1 MIKLPKEIQDNLQFL
16 CVEIDSQLAN
26 MQQYFK
32 LAKPSVGNRI
42 LDRVDYVYNLKT
54 RIQNSVFNQISIQDL
69 SNQVVL
75 SLRSVEFV
83 ANDLGRIMDICRSC
97 VIETEALN
105 SMDGLLPKTTVKIL
119 RQVRKAVQLVIPAVE
134 HTDSTI
140 AIQIGQ
146 MMDALADDH
155 HKLYQKNITALK
167 SHKNPARMT
176 AAVYVAHEL
185 KQMSAALMHICES
198 IISANLGQQ
207 VSFDRY
213 FSLQAVVSALDKDEQ
228 KVQLQTLAETRS
240 GTSISGVSSPESGAL
255 GIYKSGQKQKLKE
268 EREGVK
274 NWHEIYPGVAPKILS
289 YKKRG
294 GSAALLIE
302 HLPGLTFEQ
311 IVLNEPLA
319 SIEAAQLKL
328 HKTLRAIWT
337 ATKLEK
343 HSHANFMQQLQKRL
357 PEVYKIHPEFYQSQ
371 VYMCGY
377 QFLAFDKLAEKA
389 AEREQQWSSA
399 FTVYIH
405 GDFNVDNIIYDPIAQ
420 RVNFVDLHRS
430 CYMDYVQDISVFM
443 VSNYRLQILDSL
455 RRQYIMSVAINM
467 YAMARRYAIKNRD
480 TTFELRLALGLARS
494 FATSTRFIL
503 DKTLAQ
509 EMFLRA
515 RYLIE
520 LVLTVDPEKV
530 TRFRIPLKEI
540 FVD

>member
-1 MIKLPKEIQDNLQFL
+1 MIKLPKEIQDNLRFL

-32 LAKPSVGNRI
+32 QAKPSVGNRI
-42 LDRVDYVYNLKT
+42 LDSVGYVYNLKI
-54 RIQNSVFNQISIQDL
+54 RIQNSVFKQLSTQDL
-69 SNQVVL
+69 ANQTIL
-75 SLRSVEFV
+75 SLRSIEFI
-83 ANDLGRIMDICRSC
+83 ANDLGRIIDICRSC
-97 VIETEALN
+97 VVETETLG
-105 SMDGLLPKTTVKIL
+105 SLDELLPKTTNKIL
-119 RQVRKAVQLVIPAVE
+119 RQMRKAVQLVIPAIE
-134 HTDSTI
+134 HTDSTV
-140 AIQIGQ
+140 AIEIGQ
-146 MMDALADDH
+146 MMDMLTDEH
-155 HKLYQKNITALK
+155 HKMYQKNIAALK
-167 SHKNPARMT
+167 SHKNPARMS

-213 FSLQAVVSALDKDEQ
+213 FSLQSVVSALDKDEQ
-228 KVQLQTLAETRS
+228 KVQLQTVAETKS
-240 GTSISGVSSPESGAL
+240 GANVSGLSSLESGAL

-268 EREGVK
+268 EKEGVK
-274 NWHEIYPGVAPKILS
+274 SWHEIYPGVAPKILS

-311 IVLNEPLA
+311 VVLNEPLRL
-319 SIEAAQLKL
+319 IEVAQQKL
-328 HKTLRAIWT
+328 HATLRAIWA
-337 ATKLEK
+337 ATKLDK
-343 HSHANFMQQLQKRL
+343 RSNPHFMQQLQKRL
-357 PEVYKIHPEFYQSQ
+357 PEVYKIHPEFYQEQ
-371 VYMCGY
+371 VNVCGHY
-377 QFLAFDKLAEKA
+377 FQAFDELVAEA
-389 AEREQQWSSA
+389 AEREERWSSA

-405 GDFNVDNIIYDPIAQ
+405 GDFNVDNIIYDATAQ
-420 RVNFVDLHRS
+420 RINFIDLHRS

-455 RRQYIMSVAINM
+455 RRQYIMKVAISM
-467 YAMARRYAIKNRD
+467 YTMARRYALRNHD

-509 EMFLRA
+509 NMFLRA

-520 LVLTVDPEKV
+520 LVLAVDPGKV
-530 TRFRIPLKEI
+530 NRFRIPLKEI
-540 FVD
+540 FVE

>member
-32 LAKPSVGNRI
+32 QVKPSLGNRI
-42 LDRVDYVYNLKT
+42 LDRVGYVYNLKT
-54 RIQNSVFNQISIQDL
+54 RIQNSVFHQLSTQGLDNQTI
-69 SNQVVL
+69 L
-75 SLRSVEFV
+75 SLRSIELIS
-83 ANDLGRIMDICRSC
+83 NDLGRIIDICRSC
-97 VIETEALN
+97 VVETDSL
-105 SMDGLLPKTTVKIL
+105 SQLDGLLPKTTVKIL
-119 RQVRKAVQLVIPAVE
+119 RQMRQAVQLVIPAVE
-134 HTDSTI
+134 HTDSTM

-146 MMDALADDH
+146 MMDALTDEH
-155 HKLYQKNITALK
+155 HKLYQKNIAALK

-185 KQMSAALMHICES
+185 KQMSATLMHICEA

-213 FSLQAVVSALDKDEQ
+213 FSLQSVVSALDKDEQ
-228 KVQLQTLAETRS
+228 KVQLQTVAETRS
-240 GTSISGVSSPESGAL
+240 GAAISGISSPESGAL

-274 NWHEIYPGVAPKILS
+274 SWNEIYPGVAPKILS
-289 YKKRG
+289 YKKKG

-302 HLPGLTFEQ
+302 HLPGLTFEK
-311 IVLNEPLA
+311 IVLNEPVA
-319 SIEAAQLKL
+319 SIEVAQLKL
-328 HKTLRAIWT
+328 HKTLRSIWT

-343 HSHANFMQQLQKRL
+343 SSQAHFMRQLQTRL
-357 PEVYKIHPEFYQSQ
+357 PEVYKIHPEFYQPQ
-371 VYMCGY
+371 VNICG
-377 QFLAFDKLAEKA
+377 QQLPAFDTLIAQA
-389 AEREQQWSSA
+389 AEQEQAWPST

-405 GDFNVDNIIYDPIAQ
+405 GDFNDDNIIYDPITQ
-420 RVNFVDLHRS
+420 RINFIDLHRS

-455 RRQYIMSVAINM
+455 RRQYIMTVAINM
-467 YAMARRYAIKNRD
+467 YTMARRYALKYDD
-480 TTFELRLALGLARS
+480 TSFELRLALGLARS

-509 EMFLRA
+509 NMFLRA

-520 LVLTVDPEKV
+520 LVLAVDPDKV
-530 TRFRIPLKEI
+530 SRFRIPLKEI
-540 FVD
+540 FVE